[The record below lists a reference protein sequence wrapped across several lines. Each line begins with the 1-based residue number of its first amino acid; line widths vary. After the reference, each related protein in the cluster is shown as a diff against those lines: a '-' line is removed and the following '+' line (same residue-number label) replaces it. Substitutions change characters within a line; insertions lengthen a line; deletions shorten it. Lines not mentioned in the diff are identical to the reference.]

1 MGPGRFNALID
12 VAGIRVGH
20 HTAIGQGFLT
30 GTTVVLGPDQG
41 MVAGVD
47 VRGGGPATRE
57 TDLLAPTASVQ
68 RVHAIV
74 LSGGS
79 VFGLSAGS
87 GVVGMILRS

>member
-41 MVAGVD
+41 MVAGPGFLVKM
-47 VRGGGPATRE
+47 
-57 TDLLAPTASVQ
+57 
-68 RVHAIV
+68 
-74 LSGGS
+74 
-79 VFGLSAGS
+79 GLEQFTNE
-87 GVVGMILRS
+87 MR